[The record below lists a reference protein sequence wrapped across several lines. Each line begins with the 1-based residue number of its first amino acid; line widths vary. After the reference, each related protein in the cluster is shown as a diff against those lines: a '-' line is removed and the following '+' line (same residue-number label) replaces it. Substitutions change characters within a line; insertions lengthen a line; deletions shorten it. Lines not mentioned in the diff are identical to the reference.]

1 VRRPL
6 GIAATLV
13 AAGIQ
18 VAVTEPEAG
27 QAVGV
32 AIGMGAKVVWRACIA
47 GEPETRV
54 RKEIKESKNNMMLI
68 LTLDR
73 VELCQLFFEVVC
85 GVTLRR

>member
-18 VAVTEPEAG
+18 VAMTEPEAG

-32 AIGMGAKVVWRACIA
+32 TIGMGAKVVWRACIA

-54 RKEIKESKNNMMLI
+54 RRKEIKESKNNMMLS
-68 LTLDR
+68 
-73 VELCQLFFEVVC
+73 
-85 GVTLRR
+85 

>member
-1 VRRPL
+1 L

-18 VAVTEPEAG
+18 VAVSEPEAG

-32 AIGMGAKVVWRACIA
+32 AIGMGAKVVRRACIA

-73 VELCQLFFEVVC
+73 VELFNCSLKWCVVS
-85 GVTLRR
+85 R